1 MPLYHSANL
10 PLPLLNTVMRKLLF
24 LFAIVMGFAA
34 QAQPKFFRTMYSEN
48 PESGFTIGFSED
60 LISIPYSYKVYY
72 SKNDYGTDTAL
83 YAADNAPVGI
93 DRTVQLMK
101 GMRHH
106 FVRLTNLEPKTQ
118 YFFVLAYT
126 DPAGAS
132 TSLSNRYYSK
142 TMSDNA
148 QDPISFVAGGDS
160 RLNLDEGPIAT
171 LESIT
176 IRKEAN
182 KMVAKLSPDFVA
194 FGGDYTFANTEVE
207 WTQWFTD
214 WELTYSA
221 DGKITP
227 IVAAIGNHE
236 VLPFG
241 CPQCDNTVIN
251 QLFDTPN
258 EDNYYAIT
266 FNNNLFRLYT
276 LNTEM
281 AIEGAQ
287 TEWLV
292 NDLANNRNVLWKGAQ
307 YHKPIRPHEAGK
319 SDNNDAF
326 ANWAEPFY
334 NEQVRLVIEC
344 DAHVVKTTWPLIPT
358 TLGDEESICGEM
370 VEHNFVKTNNG
381 KGTTYVGEGT
391 WAALRTGDDAKEWT
405 RDMGSINQIKWV
417 WVFEN
422 EMQVRSVQTYKSED
436 LEYVNNMDSL
446 NEDTKFS
453 IPNGITLWSG
463 TQGDEMVSIKNNGLT
478 PVPSNPCQTVG
489 VEKFEALSKGM
500 TIAPNPTKNGEFTIR
515 LEHAA
520 KLSSV
525 EIYAL
530 DGQLIDKFSF
540 GGSNKKVVLSQYGQG
555 VLVMVE
561 NTNGKFLEKVIMN

>member
-1 MPLYHSANL
+1 
-10 PLPLLNTVMRKLLF
+10 
-24 LFAIVMGFAA
+24 
-34 QAQPKFFRTMYSEN
+34 MYSDKPEN
-48 PESGFTIGFSED
+48 EFTIGFSEN
-60 LISIPYSYKVYY
+60 LISIPFTYKIYY
-72 SKNDYGTDTAL
+72 SENDHGTDTSL
-83 YAADNAPVGI
+83 YATDNTPVGI

-106 FVRLTNLEPKTQ
+106 FVRLKNLTPNTN
-118 YFFVLAYT
+118 YYFVLAYT
-126 DPAGAS
+126 DPSG
-132 TSLSNRYYSK
+132 TYKQLSKRYYSK

-160 RLNLDEGPIAT
+160 RLNIDEGPIAT

-176 IRKEAN
+176 IRKETN
-182 KMVAKLSPDFVA
+182 KMVAKLNPDFVA
-194 FGGDYTFANTEVE
+194 FGGDYTFANTEIE
-207 WTQWFTD
+207 WIQWFTD
-214 WELTYSA
+214 WELTYSS

-241 CPQCDNTVIN
+241 CPQCDNSVVN

-258 EDNYYAIT
+258 KDNYYAIT

-292 NDLANNRNVLWKGAQ
+292 NDLADNRNVLWKGAQ

-334 NEQVRLVIEC
+334 REQVRLVIEC
-344 DAHVVKTTWPLIPT
+344 DAHVVKTTWPVIPT
-358 TLGDEESICGEM
+358 TAGDDDIICGEA
-370 VEHNFVKTNNG
+370 VDHNFVKTTNG

-391 WAALRTGDDAKEWT
+391 WAALRTGDDAKTWT

-422 EMQVRSVQTYKSED
+422 EIQARTVQTYKSD
-436 LEYVNNMDSL
+436 DANYTNNVEQLTDSS
-446 NEDTKFS
+446 KFT
-453 IPNGITLWSG
+453 IPDGVTLWSG
-463 TQGDEMVSIKNNGLT
+463 QQGDEMVSIKNNNHT
-478 PVPSNPCQTVG
+478 AVPTNPCQTVG
-489 VEKFEALSKGM
+489 VERIEALSTGM
-500 TIAPNPTKNGEFTIR
+500 IVAPNPAQNGTFTIR
-515 LEHAA
+515 LKHSA
-520 KLSSV
+520 KISKV
-525 EIYAL
+525 EIYTL
-530 DGQLIDKFSF
+530 NGKMMQQFNFS
-540 GGSNKKVVLSQYGQG
+540 GDQHKVKLNQYGNG
-555 VLVMVE
+555 ILIVVDNV
-561 NTNGKFLEKVIMN
+561 NGKFMEKVIMN